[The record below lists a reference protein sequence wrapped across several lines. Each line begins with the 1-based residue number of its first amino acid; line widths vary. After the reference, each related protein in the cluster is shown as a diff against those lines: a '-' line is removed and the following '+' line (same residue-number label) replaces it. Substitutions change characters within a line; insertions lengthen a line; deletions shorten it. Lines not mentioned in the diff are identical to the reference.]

1 MGDGRRKMNLKKK
14 RGEKKPGELG
24 DRNIIETN
32 KKGLEKT
39 ADQKSQKL
47 LEGGHETEHSK
58 VTGFGG

>member
-1 MGDGRRKMNLKKK
+1 MSWGGSSHLGDGRRKMNFKKK
-14 RGEKKPGELG
+14 RGEKNPGELG

-47 LEGGHETEHSK
+47 LEGGP
-58 VTGFGG
+58 

>member
-1 MGDGRRKMNLKKK
+1 MSWGGSSHLGDGRRKMNLKKK

-47 LEGGHETEHSK
+47 L
-58 VTGFGG
+58 